1 MLNVCLLQRVQGIA
15 GPKKGPKAVDTTG
28 KSPRFYPADDI
39 QRPLH
44 SRKKNLKPT
53 KIRASIQP
61 GTILIL
67 LAGRFRGKRVVF
79 LKALES
85 GLLLVSGPFKING
98 VPLRRVSQ
106 TYVIA
111 TSTRVDVSNVDVSD
125 INDEYF
131 SRDKES
137 TSESEAQ
144 FFKGDAPKPAIVTDK
159 RKADQKRIDA
169 ALLKSVEA
177 VPMLRG
183 YLNAKFSLTKSDRP
197 HLMVF

>member
-1 MLNVCLLQRVQGIA
+1 V
-15 GPKKGPKAVDTTG
+15 
-28 KSPRFYPADDI
+28 
-39 QRPLH
+39 
-44 SRKKNLKPT
+44 KPT

-79 LKALES
+79 LKSLQS

-131 SRDKES
+131 ARDKVS
-137 TSESEAQ
+137 SSESEEQ

-197 HLMVF
+197 HLMAF

>member
-1 MLNVCLLQRVQGIA
+1 VT
-15 GPKKGPKAVDTTG
+15 TTG
-28 KSPRFYPADDI
+28 KSPRFYPADDVR
-39 QRPLH
+39 RPLH
-44 SRKKNLKPT
+44 SRKKNVKPT

-79 LKALES
+79 LKSLQS

-131 SRDKES
+131 ARDKVS
-137 TSESEAQ
+137 SSESEEQ
-144 FFKGDAPKPAIVTDK
+144 FFAHRRVRSNFSREMRPSQLLSQTRGK
-159 RKADQKRIDA
+159 RTKRE
-169 ALLKSVEA
+169 LM
-177 VPMLRG
+177 PR
-183 YLNAKFSLTKSDRP
+183 FSR
-197 HLMVF
+197 V